1 MQSEALFHTMNVN
14 VAATTASVTHA
25 CAVRADIAPSI
36 SAPLELFPFTEAP
49 FAFALSLAT
58 AGEPGVVE
66 LVTLV
71 VGMTFGVVAVVE
83 DVTEVVALVVEVP
96 FTLDLPVRYG
106 GAGTAVD
113 GSSSAPVPQAIGEPS
128 GCALFGAGTVVP
140 SGEESVKRVVQ
151 VRLGELGEEN

>member
-14 VAATTASVTHA
+14 VAAMTASVTHA
-25 CAVRADIAPSI
+25 RVARADIAPSI
-36 SAPLELFPFTEAP
+36 SAPLELFPFTEA
-49 FAFALSLAT
+49 AFALSLAT

-71 VGMTFGVVAVVE
+71 VGMTVGVVAVVE